1 MDEALPRVLELEG
14 ASNVRDLGGWPTSDG
29 RRVRF
34 GRVFRSAALTG
45 LTERDTAILAGT
57 GLRSVC
63 DLRGTRE
70 AEQAPSALGGLPGV
84 TVHRLPIE
92 PSVGAS
98 LRDLLAT
105 RDATGEDV
113 MTVMRRAYVAYA
125 LEWSHRYR
133 AVFALLAD
141 ETALPLLLH
150 CSAGKDRTGFG
161 SALILTVLGVPYAA
175 VREDYLASN
184 RLWRGG
190 GGVAAGLP
198 EPVSV
203 TLLRVHGELL
213 DAAFA
218 AIEGAFGGFERYA
231 GVMLGVAETARAK
244 LREYLV
250 C

>member
-1 MDEALPRVLELEG
+1 VTEEALPRVLALEG

-45 LTERDTAILAGT
+45 LTERDAAVLAAT
-57 GLRSVC
+57 GLRTVC

-70 AEQAPSALGGLPGV
+70 AKAAPSALGGLPGV
-84 TVHRLPIE
+84 RVRSLPIE

-98 LRDLLAT
+98 LRDLVAT

-113 MTVMRRAYVAYA
+113 LTVMKRAYLAYA

-133 AVFALLAD
+133 AIFELLQD
-141 ETALPLLLH
+141 EGALPLLLH

-161 SALILTVLGVPYAA
+161 AALILTALGVPREA

-190 GGVAAGLP
+190 AGIAAGLP
-198 EPVSV
+198 EPVAA

-213 DAAFA
+213 DTAFA

-231 GVMLGVAETARAK
+231 GVMLGVETGR
-244 LREYLV
+244 LRERLTA
-250 C
+250 

>member
-1 MDEALPRVLELEG
+1 MTEAALPRVLDLEG
-14 ASNVRDLGGWPTSDG
+14 ASNARDLGGWPTADG

-45 LTERDTAILAGT
+45 LTERDTAVLAGT
-57 GLRSVC
+57 GLRTVC

-70 AEQAPSALGGLPGV
+70 AEQAPYALERLPGARV
-84 TVHRLPIE
+84 CRLPIE

-113 MTVMRRAYVAYA
+113 LTVMKRAYRAYA

-133 AVFALLAD
+133 AVFALLQEEA
-141 ETALPLLLH
+141 APLLLH

-161 SALILTVLGVPYAA
+161 AALILTALGVPREA

-190 GGVAAGLP
+190 ARIAAGLP
-198 EPVSV
+198 EEVAA

-213 DAAFA
+213 DAAFE
-218 AIEGAFGGFERYA
+218 AIEEAFEGFERYA
-231 GVMLGVAETARAK
+231 GVMLGVDMGR
-244 LREYLV
+244 LRERLTE
-250 C
+250 